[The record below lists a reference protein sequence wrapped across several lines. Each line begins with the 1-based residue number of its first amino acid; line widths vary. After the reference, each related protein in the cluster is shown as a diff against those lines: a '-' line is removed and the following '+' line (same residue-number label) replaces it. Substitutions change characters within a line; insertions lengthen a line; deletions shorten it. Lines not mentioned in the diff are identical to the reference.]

1 MKAASGYAA
10 DHNVFLGG
18 ARKST
23 FGDEHSVV
31 AAAAADV
38 TRTETPLGVTIEFS
52 IPKPLPAA
60 GPWVDARLV
69 GVLPTI
75 GQTIEDR
82 YGKPIT
88 VDTDLTG
95 AKRTQAIPGP
105 LAELKPGRNRI
116 VWAMKN

>member
-1 MKAASGYAA
+1 
-10 DHNVFLGG
+10 L
-18 ARKST
+18 
-23 FGDEHSVV
+23 EHDSYSRCYSRLVG
-31 AAAAADV
+31 
-38 TRTETPLGVTIEFS
+38 EGMIEFS
-52 IPKPLPAA
+52 ITNPLPVA
-60 GPWVDARLV
+60 GPWVDAGLV
-69 GVLPTI
+69 GVLTTI

-95 AKRTQAIPGP
+95 AKRAQAIPGP